1 LKKLKITK
9 LATRDLMLIPMFTA
23 LTAIGAFMKIDIP
36 YIPVTLQFFFVAL
49 SGIILGS
56 RKGMISQIVYIL
68 IGLVGFPVFTKG
80 GGIGYVFQ
88 PTFGYLIGF
97 ACAAYVT
104 GKVYES
110 FKSVN
115 LMKTYL
121 AILAGL
127 VVVYLIGVPYM
138 YMINN
143 FYLGKS
149 MAVEVAVKFG
159 LLATMPKELVV
170 SFLVATLTNAIMPRL
185 NKALLL
191 R

>member
-1 LKKLKITK
+1 
-9 LATRDLMLIPMFTA
+9 MLIPMFTA
-23 LTAIGAFMKIDIP
+23 LTAIGAFIKIDIP

-49 SGIILGS
+49 SGIMLGS
-56 RKGMISQIVYIL
+56 RKGMLSQIVYIL
-68 IGLVGFPVFTKG
+68 IGLVGFPVFTRG
-80 GGIGYVFQ
+80 GGIGYIFQ

-97 ACAAYVT
+97 ACASYVT

-127 VVVYLIGVPYM
+127 VVVYLIGVPYL